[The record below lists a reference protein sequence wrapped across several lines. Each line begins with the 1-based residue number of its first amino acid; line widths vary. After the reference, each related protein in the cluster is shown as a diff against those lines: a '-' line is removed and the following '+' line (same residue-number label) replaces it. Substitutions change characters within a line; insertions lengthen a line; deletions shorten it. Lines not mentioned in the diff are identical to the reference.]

1 MAEGTT
7 GAAAVTGAVAG
18 TSQNASQNAPQQ
30 QAGTQQVQTQGEGQ
44 AIDLRGLGEGMKPSN
59 DKESNN
65 IIDDNNTNDEFD
77 LFSYDMEDNDFG
89 DLSEYKFESLE
100 NIMQEQGIEMTE
112 DLQIELNKYKM
123 LAKDIGLNT
132 EQFSKVADLFLET
145 IQDSP
150 LFESKQE
157 AENKFS
163 KESLNKMKAQMTTNE
178 KKSYKPLIT
187 KLAKNF
193 GEDVAKEI
201 GTNLN
206 VFRAVLK
213 IATSNRKSLDGNAG
227 IFANTTA
234 TNKSETDVRT
244 ERAEKLRAVLG
255 NQEKVNAV
263 FEEYNKKYPQF
274 FKDNK

>member
-7 GAAAVTGAVAG
+7 GAAAVTGTVGG
-18 TSQNASQNAPQQ
+18 TSQNAPQQ

-59 DKESNN
+59 DKESN
-65 IIDDNNTNDEFD
+65 ISIDDDNNTNEEFN
-77 LFSYDMEDNDFG
+77 LFDYDMEDNDLG

-201 GTNLN
+201 GTNLG
-206 VFRAVLK
+206 VYRAVLK

>member
-7 GAAAVTGAVAG
+7 GAAAVTGTVAG
-18 TSQNASQNAPQQ
+18 TSQNAPQQ

-44 AIDLRGLGEGMKPSN
+44 GIDLKGLGEGMKPSN
-59 DKESNN
+59 DKESN
-65 IIDDNNTNDEFD
+65 ISIDDDNNTNEEFN
-77 LFSYDMEDNDFG
+77 LFDYDMEDNDLG

-100 NIMQEQGIEMTE
+100 NIMQEKGIEMTE
-112 DLQIELNKYKM
+112 DLQIEMNKYKM

-145 IQDSP
+145 MQDSK
-150 LFESKQE
+150 LFGVEQE
-157 AENKFS
+157 KENKFS
-163 KESLNKMKAQMTTNE
+163 KEHLNNMKAQMTTNE

>member
-1 MAEGTT
+1 MAEGQA
-7 GAAAVTGAVAG
+7 GTGAVAG
-18 TSQNASQNAPQQ
+18 TSQNAPQQ

-65 IIDDNNTNDEFD
+65 IIDDNNTNDKFD
-77 LFSYDMEDNDFG
+77 LFSYDMEDNDLG

-100 NIMQEQGIEMTE
+100 KSLQENGIEMTE
-112 DLQIELNKYKM
+112 DLQIEMNKYKM

-201 GTNLN
+201 GTNLG
-206 VFRAVLK
+206 VYRAVLK
-213 IATSNRKSLDGNAG
+213 IATSNRKNLDGNAG
-227 IFANTTA
+227 IFSNETA
-234 TNKSETDVRT
+234 TNKSEIDVRT

-255 NQEKVNAV
+255 NQEKLNAV

-274 FKDNK
+274 FKENK

>member
-7 GAAAVTGAVAG
+7 GAGAVTGAVGG
-18 TSQNASQNAPQQ
+18 TGTPPQV
-30 QAGTQQVQTQGEGQ
+30 TQSTVTTGAEGIQGQGIETVINGM
-44 AIDLRGLGEGMKPSN
+44 ADGMKTSNETESN
-59 DKESNN
+59 DVADTES
-65 IIDDNNTNDEFD
+65 NDEFNFLD
-77 LFSYDMEDNDFG
+77 YDMEDNDLG

-100 NIMQEQGIEMTE
+100 KSLQENGIEMTE
-112 DLQIELNKYKM
+112 DLQIEMNKYKM

-145 IQDSP
+145 MQDSK
-150 LFESKQE
+150 LFGVEQE
-157 AENKFS
+157 KENKFS
-163 KESLNKMKAQMTTNE
+163 KEHLNNMKAQMTTNE